1 MIPVYI
7 INGFL
12 DSGKTEFIT
21 YTLSQPYFQTRATTL
36 LIVCEEGE
44 NEYDEKLLK
53 KSRTVMEIIE
63 DEEDFTS
70 QNLINLEKKYKPSRI
85 VIEYNG
91 MWNVKNMKFP
101 WHWKMEQQITMI
113 NGATFSSYFTNM
125 KSLVAEH
132 IRKSELIIMNRCDGM
147 EDKLAG
153 YKRNI
158 MALNQGA
165 EIIFEDSKG
174 EMNVTLEEDLPY
186 DLNANPIIL
195 DDMGYGFWYLDALD
209 NLARYAGKT
218 IEYVGMVLHP
228 PKFPKGYFVPGRMAM
243 TCCAEDM
250 AFLGYACRYEDAEKL
265 EQKAW
270 VKVTAEVKA
279 EYFEDYGKEGPVLH
293 AIKVEPTAKPKNE
306 VISFAS

>member
-1 MIPVYI
+1 MIPVYV

-21 YTLSQPYFQTRATTL
+21 YTIGQPYFQIRQTTL

-53 KSRTVMEIIE
+53 KSKTVMEVME

-70 QNLINLEKKYKPSRI
+70 QNLIALEKKYKPGRI
-85 VIEYNG
+85 VIEFNG

-113 NGATFSSYFTNM
+113 NGSTFATYFTNM
-125 KSLVAEH
+125 KSLVAEQ
-132 IRKSELIIMNRCDGM
+132 IRNSELIIMNRCDGM
-147 EDKLAG
+147 EEKIAG

-158 MALNQGA
+158 MALNQNA
-165 EIIFEDSKG
+165 EIIFEDSQG

-186 DLNANPIIL
+186 DLNADPIVL
-195 DDMGYGFWYLDALD
+195 DDQGYGFWYLDALD
-209 NLARYAGKT
+209 NLSRYNGKT
-218 IEYVGMVLHP
+218 IVYTAMVLHP

-250 AFLGYACRYEDAEKL
+250 AFLGYACKYDKAEEL
-265 EQKAW
+265 EQKSW
-270 VKVTAEVKA
+270 IKVTAKVA
-279 EYFEDYGKEGPVLH
+279 VEYFEDYGKEGPVLH
-293 AIKVEPTAKPKNE
+293 AVSVEPTKKPKDE
-306 VISFAS
+306 VISFV

>member
-1 MIPVYI
+1 MIPVYV

-21 YTLSQPYFQTRATTL
+21 YTLGQPYFQTRTTTL

-44 NEYDEKLLK
+44 NEYDGKLLK
-53 KSRTVMEIIE
+53 KSRTVMETIE
-63 DEEDFTS
+63 DEEDFTP
-70 QNLINLEKKYKPSRI
+70 QNLINLEKKYKPGRV

-113 NGATFSSYFTNM
+113 NGATFVSYFTNM
-125 KSLVAEH
+125 KSLLAEH
-132 IRKSELIIMNRCDGM
+132 IRRSELIIMNRCDGM

-165 EIIFEDSKG
+165 EIIFEDAKG

-186 DLNANPIIL
+186 DLKADPIIL
-195 DDMGYGFWYLDALD
+195 DDQGYGFWYLDALD
-209 NLARYAGKT
+209 NMDRYRGKT
-218 IEYVGMVLHP
+218 IEYTAMVLHP

-250 AFLGYACRYEDAEKL
+250 AFLGYACQYDKETDL
-265 EQKAW
+265 EQKSW
-270 VKVTAEVKA
+270 VKVTAKVA
-279 EYFEDYGKEGPVLH
+279 VEYFEDYGKEGPVLH
-293 AIKVEPTAKPKNE
+293 AVRVERAPKPKNE
-306 VISFAS
+306 VISFT

>member
-21 YTLSQPYFQTRATTL
+21 YTLSQPYFQTRSTTL

-53 KSRTVMEIIE
+53 KSRTVMEVIE

-70 QNLINLEKKYKPSRI
+70 QNLINLEKKHKPSRI

-113 NGATFSSYFTNM
+113 NGATFATYFTNM

-147 EDKLAG
+147 EDKIAG

-158 MALNQGA
+158 MALNQNA

-186 DLNANPIIL
+186 DLNEDPIVL

-209 NLARYAGKT
+209 NMARYNGKT
-218 IEYVGMVLHP
+218 IEYTAMVLHP

-243 TCCAEDM
+243 TCCADDM
-250 AFLGYACRYEDAEKL
+250 AFLGYACKYEQEEELK
-265 EQKAW
+265 QKAW
-270 VKVTAEVKA
+270 VKVTAKVA
-279 EYFEDYGKEGPVLH
+279 IEYFEDYGKEGPVLH
-293 AIKVEPTAKPKNE
+293 AVKVEPAAKPKNE
-306 VISFAS
+306 VISFV